1 MSEPQRDITYIL
13 HWGDLAS
20 TVRMLAAA
28 RLLRDVHKR
37 DRIILLTKPDF
48 ESFLKHCPY
57 FNLIETDALPD
68 ARPMAGLRDKRIKL
82 NKPVRVYD
90 LVGDADSRKL
100 KRLFRFSKCR
110 WTEIAADPRT
120 GEHPVDA
127 VAGRLN
133 AALGLAPEHFPLGAA
148 PPPDTSWVDYLS
160 WRASPVMRASCSAR
174 TRPSYICWW
183 LQGLRRWRFTAM
195 WAIRP

>member
-57 FNLIETDALPD
+57 FNLIETDALSWLQSA
-68 ARPMAGLRDKRIKL
+68 ARPA
-82 NKPVRVYD
+82 VRPRP
-90 LVGDADSRKL
+90 S
-100 KRLFRFSKCR
+100 R
-110 WTEIAADPRT
+110 WT
-120 GEHPVDA
+120 
-127 VAGRLN
+127 
-133 AALGLAPEHFPLGAA
+133 
-148 PPPDTSWVDYLS
+148 
-160 WRASPVMRASCSAR
+160 CS
-174 TRPSYICWW
+174 
-183 LQGLRRWRFTAM
+183 GK
-195 WAIRP
+195 